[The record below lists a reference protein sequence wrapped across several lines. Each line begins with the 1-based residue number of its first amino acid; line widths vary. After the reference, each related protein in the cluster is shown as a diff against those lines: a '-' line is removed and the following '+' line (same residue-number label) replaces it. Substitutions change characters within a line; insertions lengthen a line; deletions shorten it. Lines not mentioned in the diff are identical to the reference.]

1 MKKRYVLHTITGKLF
16 LQLLLIFGCLL
27 CLISLTQFGIMNVA
41 RTEMY
46 DRMSSQA
53 DNYLNQLDESLVQ
66 IKRQQLSSLND
77 WDMINITVNYDSMS
91 GYERRLTLLALR
103 ERMGFFEIGFDI
115 VEGARVYIPG
125 IAYVITGSSV
135 KRMTEEDGGLPPGIP
150 DAHRH

>member
-91 GYERRLTLLALR
+91 GYERRLALLALR
-103 ERMGFFEIGFDI
+103 ERAFLK
-115 VEGARVYIPG
+115 
-125 IAYVITGSSV
+125 SV
-135 KRMTEEDGGLPPGIP
+135 STS
-150 DAHRH
+150 